1 MIRGKDYI
9 AGLRGV
15 VLECS
20 TVGPWT
26 PLCGSRGLVPRQ
38 THRQGVLGWALA
50 RASISDRE
58 IEEETGMNGR
68 TLERW
73 MRMLRRQG

>member
-1 MIRGKDYI
+1 
-9 AGLRGV
+9 
-15 VLECS
+15 
-20 TVGPWT
+20 
-26 PLCGSRGLVPRQ
+26 VPRQ